1 MRMELHILGTSSARP
16 TGKRQVS
23 GSIIQCEDGI
33 AVIDAGEGFQTRY
46 ADQRK
51 RLKTHDKG
59 STLRASRINAVCL
72 THGHLDHTWG
82 VLPWMHTM
90 ALDKRETP
98 LLVLGPTSPEVFDAL
113 LKGEAIPES
122 APSAELAR
130 QIRGWQELGATT
142 ESLGY
147 PVRWVLGDLAVDRWL
162 EMASDGTASLLESMP
177 QPEGWKKNRM
187 QPLATRHTVPSCAWM
202 LESKGG
208 AGKFNRLKA
217 AELRLT
223 DEQKAQLSMGHDITT
238 DDGTA
243 LNADDFR
250 GEERPTTRMVV
261 SGDTSEMAESLTAL
275 SGVDVL
281 VHEST
286 FLADAQQWA
295 DEFLHSTSTGAA
307 RTALACNARH
317 LVLTHFSA
325 RLKDAELPL
334 SEAKNEIDEHD
345 LSVTAAVDG
354 DRIKISDSGS
364 ISHLVWT
371 GDGWSS

>member
-23 GSIIQCEDGI
+23 GSLIQCEDGI

-51 RLKTHDKG
+51 RLKAHDKG
-59 STLRASRINAVCL
+59 STLRASRIHAVCL

-90 ALDKRETP
+90 ALDKRTTP
-98 LLVLGPTSPEVFDAL
+98 LLVIGPTSAEVFDAL
-113 LKGEAIPES
+113 LNGEAIPES
-122 APSAELAR
+122 APTAELAR

-142 ESLGY
+142 ENLGY
-147 PVRWVLGDLAVDRWL
+147 SVRWILGDIAAERWL
-162 EMASDGTASLLESMP
+162 EMASDGTASMLDSMP
-177 QPEGWKKNRM
+177 QPEGWKKNRI
-187 QPLATRHTVPSCAWM
+187 QPLATNHTVPSCAWM

-223 DEQKAQLSMGHDITT
+223 DEQKTQLSAGQDLTM
-238 DDGTA
+238 DDGTSLKA
-243 LNADDFR
+243 QDFR
-250 GEERPTTRMVV
+250 GEKRPMTRMVV
-261 SGDTSEMAESLTAL
+261 SGDTSEMAEGLTTL

-286 FLADAQQWA
+286 FLAESQQWA

-325 RLKDAELPL
+325 RLKDAKIPL
-334 SEAKNEIDEHD
+334 SEAKQVLDSSE
-345 LSVTAAVDG
+345 VTVSAAVDG

>member
-23 GSIIQCEDGI
+23 GSLIQCGDGI

-51 RLKTHDKG
+51 RLKVHDKG
-59 STLRASRINAVCL
+59 STLRVSRIHAVCL

-82 VLPWMHTM
+82 LLPWMHTM
-90 ALDKRETP
+90 ALDKREIP
-98 LLVLGPTSPEVFDAL
+98 LLVLGPTSAEVFDAL
-113 LKGEAIPES
+113 LNGEAIPES
-122 APSAELAR
+122 VPSAELAR

-142 ESLGY
+142 ENLGY
-147 PVRWVLGDLAVDRWL
+147 SVSWILGDLTADRWL
-162 EMASDGTASLLESMP
+162 EMASDGTASILDGMP
-177 QPEGWKKNRM
+177 QPEGWKKNRI
-187 QPLATRHTVPSCAWM
+187 QPLATNHTVPSCAWM
-202 LESKGG
+202 LESKGS

-223 DEQKAQLSMGHDITT
+223 DEQKAQLSIGQDITLG
-238 DDGTA
+238 DGTS
-243 LNADDFR
+243 LKADDFR
-250 GEERPTTRMVV
+250 GEERPATRMVV
-261 SGDTSEMAESLTAL
+261 SGDTSEMAEEVTNL

-286 FLADAQQWA
+286 FLAESQQWA

-325 RLKDAELPL
+325 RLKDAKIPL
-334 SEAKNEIDEHD
+334 SEAKKVLESSEV
-345 LSVTAAVDG
+345 SVSAAVDG

-364 ISHLVWT
+364 ISHLVWI

>member
-23 GSIIQCEDGI
+23 GSLIQCGDGI

-51 RLKTHDKG
+51 RLKVHDKG
-59 STLRASRINAVCL
+59 STLRVSRIHAVCL

-82 VLPWMHTM
+82 LLPWMHTM
-90 ALDKRETP
+90 ALDKREIP
-98 LLVLGPTSPEVFDAL
+98 LLVLGPTSAEVFDAL
-113 LKGEAIPES
+113 LNGEAIPES
-122 APSAELAR
+122 VPSAELAR

-142 ESLGY
+142 ENLGY
-147 PVRWVLGDLAVDRWL
+147 SVSWILGDLTADRWL
-162 EMASDGTASLLESMP
+162 EMASDGTASILDGMP
-177 QPEGWKKNRM
+177 QPEGWKKNRI
-187 QPLATRHTVPSCAWM
+187 QPLATNHTVPSCAWM
-202 LESKGG
+202 LESKGS

-223 DEQKAQLSMGHDITT
+223 DEQKAQLSIGQDITLG
-238 DDGTA
+238 DGTS
-243 LNADDFR
+243 LKADDFR
-250 GEERPTTRMVV
+250 GEERPATRMVV
-261 SGDTSEMAESLTAL
+261 SGDTSEMAKEVTNL

-286 FLADAQQWA
+286 FLAESQQWA

-325 RLKDAELPL
+325 RLKDAKIPL
-334 SEAKNEIDEHD
+334 SEAKKVLESSEV
-345 LSVTAAVDG
+345 SVSAAVDG

-371 GDGWSS
+371 GDGWSP

>member
-23 GSIIQCEDGI
+23 GSLIQCEDGI

-46 ADQRK
+46 AEQRK
-51 RLKTHDKG
+51 RLKVHDKG
-59 STLRASRINAVCL
+59 STLRASRIHVICL

-113 LKGEAIPES
+113 LNGEAIPQS

-147 PVRWVLGDLAVDRWL
+147 SVRWVLGDLAANRWL
-162 EMASDGTASLLESMP
+162 EMASEGTAALLDGMP
-177 QPEGWKKNRM
+177 QPEAWKKNRM
-187 QPLATRHTVPSCAWM
+187 QPLATQHTVPSCAWM

-217 AELRLT
+217 AELRLS
-223 DEQKAQLSMGHDITT
+223 DEQKAQLSMGKDLTMS
-238 DDGTA
+238 DGSSLKAT
-243 LNADDFR
+243 DFR
-250 GEERPTTRMVV
+250 GEERPTTRLVV
-261 SGDTSEMAESLTAL
+261 SGDTSEMAEELTGL

-286 FLADAQQWA
+286 FLAEAQQWA

-307 RTALACNARH
+307 RTALACSARH

-325 RLKDAELPL
+325 RLKDAKIPL
-334 SEAKNEIDEHD
+334 SEAKEVLESSEV
-345 LSVTAAVDG
+345 SVSAAVDG
-354 DRIKISDSGS
+354 DRIKISESGS

>member
-23 GSIIQCEDGI
+23 GSLIQCGDGI

-51 RLKTHDKG
+51 RLKVHDKG
-59 STLRASRINAVCL
+59 STLRVSRIHAVCL

-82 VLPWMHTM
+82 LLPWMHTM
-90 ALDKRETP
+90 ALDKREIP
-98 LLVLGPTSPEVFDAL
+98 LLVLGPTSAEVFDAL
-113 LKGEAIPES
+113 LNGEAIPES
-122 APSAELAR
+122 VPSAELAR

-142 ESLGY
+142 ENLGY
-147 PVRWVLGDLAVDRWL
+147 SVRWILGDLTADRWL
-162 EMASDGTASLLESMP
+162 EMASDGTASILDGMP
-177 QPEGWKKNRM
+177 QPEGWKKNRI
-187 QPLATRHTVPSCAWM
+187 QPLATNHTVPSCAWM
-202 LESKGG
+202 LESKGS
-208 AGKFNRLKA
+208 AGKFNRLKS

-223 DEQKAQLSMGHDITT
+223 DEQKAQLSIGQDITLG
-238 DDGTA
+238 DGTS
-243 LNADDFR
+243 LKADDFR
-250 GEERPTTRMVV
+250 GEERPATRMVV
-261 SGDTSEMAESLTAL
+261 SGDTSEMAEKVTNL

-286 FLADAQQWA
+286 FLAESQQWA

-325 RLKDAELPL
+325 RLKDAKIPL
-334 SEAKNEIDEHD
+334 SEAKKVLESSEV
-345 LSVTAAVDG
+345 SVSAAVDG

>member
-23 GSIIQCEDGI
+23 GSLIQCGDGI

-51 RLKTHDKG
+51 RLKVHDKG
-59 STLRASRINAVCL
+59 STLRVSRIHAVCL

-82 VLPWMHTM
+82 LLPWMHTM
-90 ALDKRETP
+90 ALDKREIP
-98 LLVLGPTSPEVFDAL
+98 LLVLGPTSAEVFDAL
-113 LKGEAIPES
+113 LNGEAIPES
-122 APSAELAR
+122 VPSAELAR

-142 ESLGY
+142 ENLGY
-147 PVRWVLGDLAVDRWL
+147 SVSWILGDLTADRWL
-162 EMASDGTASLLESMP
+162 EMASDGTASILDGMP
-177 QPEGWKKNRM
+177 QPEGWKKNRI
-187 QPLATRHTVPSCAWM
+187 QPLATNHTVPSCAWM
-202 LESKGG
+202 LESKGS

-223 DEQKAQLSMGHDITT
+223 DEQKAQLSIGQDITLG
-238 DDGTA
+238 DGTS
-243 LNADDFR
+243 LKADDFR
-250 GEERPTTRMVV
+250 GEERPATRMVV
-261 SGDTSEMAESLTAL
+261 SGDTSEMAEEVTNL

-286 FLADAQQWA
+286 FLAESQQWA

-325 RLKDAELPL
+325 RLKDAKIPL
-334 SEAKNEIDEHD
+334 SEAKKVLESSEV
-345 LSVTAAVDG
+345 SVSAAVDG

-371 GDGWSS
+371 GDGWSP

>member
-23 GSIIQCEDGI
+23 GSLIQCGDGI

-51 RLKTHDKG
+51 RLKVHDKG
-59 STLRASRINAVCL
+59 STLRVSRIHAVCL

-82 VLPWMHTM
+82 LLPWMHTM
-90 ALDKRETP
+90 ALDKREIP
-98 LLVLGPTSPEVFDAL
+98 LLVLGPTSAEVFDAL
-113 LKGEAIPES
+113 LNGEAIPES
-122 APSAELAR
+122 VPSAELAR

-142 ESLGY
+142 ENLGY
-147 PVRWVLGDLAVDRWL
+147 SVRWILGDLTADRWL
-162 EMASDGTASLLESMP
+162 EMASDGTASILDGMP
-177 QPEGWKKNRM
+177 QPEGWKKNRI
-187 QPLATRHTVPSCAWM
+187 QPLATNHTVPSCAWM
-202 LESKGG
+202 LESKGS

-223 DEQKAQLSMGHDITT
+223 DEQKAQLSIGQDITLG
-238 DDGTA
+238 DGTS
-243 LNADDFR
+243 LKADDFR
-250 GEERPTTRMVV
+250 GEERPATRMVV
-261 SGDTSEMAESLTAL
+261 SGDTSEMAEEVTNL

-286 FLADAQQWA
+286 FLAESQQWA

-325 RLKDAELPL
+325 RLKDAKIPL
-334 SEAKNEIDEHD
+334 SEAKKVLESSEV
-345 LSVTAAVDG
+345 SVSAAVDG

-364 ISHLVWT
+364 ISHLVWI

>member
-23 GSIIQCEDGI
+23 GSLLQCEDGI

-51 RLKTHDKG
+51 RLKAHDKG
-59 STLRASRINAVCL
+59 STLRASRIQVVCL

-98 LLVLGPTSPEVFDAL
+98 LLVIGPTSAEVFDAVL
-113 LKGEAIPES
+113 NGEAIPES
-122 APSAELAR
+122 APTAELAR

-142 ESLGY
+142 ENLGY
-147 PVRWVLGDLAVDRWL
+147 SVRWILGDIAAERWL
-162 EMASDGTASLLESMP
+162 EMASDGTATTLDSMP
-177 QPEGWKKNRM
+177 QPEGWKKNRI
-187 QPLATRHTVPSCAWM
+187 QPLATHHTVPSCAWM

-223 DEQKAQLSMGHDITT
+223 DEQKTQLSAGQDLTM
-238 DDGTA
+238 DDGISLKA
-243 LNADDFR
+243 QDFR
-250 GEERPTTRMVV
+250 GEKRPMTRIVV
-261 SGDTSEMAESLTAL
+261 SGDTSEMAEGLTTL

-286 FLADAQQWA
+286 FLAESQQWA

-325 RLKDAELPL
+325 RLKDAQIPF
-334 SEAKNEIDEHD
+334 SEAKHALESSE
-345 LSVTAAVDG
+345 VTVSAAVDG

>member
-23 GSIIQCEDGI
+23 GSLIQCEDGI

-46 ADQRK
+46 SEQRK

-59 STLRASRINAVCL
+59 STLRASRIHAVCL

-82 VLPWMHTM
+82 LLPWMHTM

-98 LLVLGPTSPEVFDAL
+98 LLVLGPTSPDVFDAL
-113 LKGEAIPES
+113 LKGETIPES

-130 QIRGWQELGATT
+130 QIRGWQELGATP

-147 PVRWVLGDLAVDRWL
+147 SVRWVLGDLAADRWL
-162 EMASDGTASLLESMP
+162 EMASDGTASTLTTMP

-187 QPLATRHTVPSCAWM
+187 LPLATQHTVPSCAWM

-208 AGKFNRLKA
+208 TGKFNRLKA
-217 AELRLT
+217 AELRLS
-223 DEQKAQLSMGHDITT
+223 DEQKAQLSLGKDLTME
-238 DDGTA
+238 DGISLKAT
-243 LNADDFR
+243 DFR
-250 GEERPTTRMVV
+250 GEKRPTTRMVV
-261 SGDTSEMAESLTAL
+261 SGDTSEMAEGLTRL
-275 SGVDVL
+275 SGIDVL

-286 FLADAQQWA
+286 FLAEAQQWA
-295 DEFLHSTSTGAA
+295 DEFLHTTSVGAA

-325 RLKDAELPL
+325 RLKDASIPL
-334 SEAKNEIDEHD
+334 AEAKNILESSE
-345 LSVTAAVDG
+345 VTVSGAKDG
-354 DRIKISDSGS
+354 DRIKISESGS

-371 GDGWSS
+371 DDGWSS

>member
-23 GSIIQCEDGI
+23 GSLIQCEDGI

-51 RLKTHDKG
+51 RLKAHDKG
-59 STLRASRINAVCL
+59 STLRASRIHAVCL

-98 LLVLGPTSPEVFDAL
+98 LLVLGPTSAEVFDAL

-122 APSAELAR
+122 VPNAELAR

-147 PVRWVLGDLAVDRWL
+147 SVRWILGDIAADRWL
-162 EMASDGTASLLESMP
+162 EMASDGTASKLGGMP
-177 QPEGWKKNRM
+177 QPEGWKKNRI
-187 QPLATRHTVPSCAWM
+187 QPLATHHTVPSCAWM

-208 AGKFNRLKA
+208 VGKFNRLKA
-217 AELRLT
+217 AELRLA
-223 DEQKAQLSMGHDITT
+223 DEQKAQLSAGQDITM
-238 DDGTA
+238 DDGTQLKA
-243 LNADDFR
+243 QDFR
-250 GEERPTTRMVV
+250 GEERPMTRMVV
-261 SGDTSEMAESLTAL
+261 SGDTSEMAKGLTTL

-295 DEFLHSTSTGAA
+295 DEFLHSTSAGAA
-307 RTALACNARH
+307 RTAMACNTRH

-325 RLKDAELPL
+325 RLKDATIPL
-334 SEAKNEIDEHD
+334 SEAEHV
-345 LSVTAAVDG
+345 LETSEVAVSTAVDG

-364 ISHLVWT
+364 ISHLVWS

>member
-23 GSIIQCEDGI
+23 GSLIQCGDGI

-51 RLKTHDKG
+51 RLKVYDKG
-59 STLRASRINAVCL
+59 STLRVSRIHAVCL

-82 VLPWMHTM
+82 LLPWMHTM
-90 ALDKRETP
+90 ALDKREIP
-98 LLVLGPTSPEVFDAL
+98 LLVLGPTSAEVFDAL
-113 LKGEAIPES
+113 LNGEAIPES
-122 APSAELAR
+122 VPSAELAR

-142 ESLGY
+142 ENLGY
-147 PVRWVLGDLAVDRWL
+147 SVSWILGDITADRWL
-162 EMASDGTASLLESMP
+162 EMASDGTASILDGMP
-177 QPEGWKKNRM
+177 QPEGWKKNRI
-187 QPLATRHTVPSCAWM
+187 QPLATNHTVPSCAWM
-202 LESKGG
+202 LESKGS

-223 DEQKAQLSMGHDITT
+223 DEQKAQLSIGQDITLG
-238 DDGTA
+238 DGTS
-243 LNADDFR
+243 LKADDFR
-250 GEERPTTRMVV
+250 GEERPATRMVV
-261 SGDTSEMAESLTAL
+261 SGDTSEMAEELTNL

-286 FLADAQQWA
+286 FLAESQQWA

-325 RLKDAELPL
+325 RLKDAKIPL
-334 SEAKNEIDEHD
+334 SEAKKVLESSEV
-345 LSVTAAVDG
+345 SVSAAVDG

-364 ISHLVWT
+364 ISHLVWI

>member
-23 GSIIQCEDGI
+23 GSLIQCDEGI
-33 AVIDAGEGFQTRY
+33 VVIDAGEGFQTRY

-51 RLKTHDKG
+51 RLKTYDKG
-59 STLRASRINAVCL
+59 NTLRASRINAVCL

-82 VLPWMHTM
+82 LLPWMHTM

-98 LLVLGPTSPEVFDAL
+98 LLILGPTSSEVFDAVIA
-113 LKGEAIPES
+113 GEPIPDF

-130 QIRGWQELGATT
+130 QIKGWQELGGTS

-147 PVRWVLGDLAVDRWL
+147 SVRWVLGDLAENRWL
-162 EMASDGTASLLESMP
+162 EMGDDGVATPLNTMP

-187 QPLATRHTVPSCAWM
+187 HPLATNHTVPSCAWM
-202 LESKGG
+202 IESKGG
-208 AGKFNRLKA
+208 IGKFNRLKA
-217 AELRLT
+217 AELRLS
-223 DEQKAQLSMGHDITT
+223 DEQKTQLSAGNDLLLE
-238 DDGTA
+238 DGTS
-243 LNADDFR
+243 LKSQDFR
-250 GEERPTTRMVV
+250 GKERPATRMVV
-261 SGDTSEMAESLTAL
+261 SGDTSEMSKGITSL
-275 SGVDVL
+275 SEIDVL

-286 FLADAQQWA
+286 FLNDAQQWA

-325 RLKDAELPL
+325 RLKDATVPL
-334 SEAKNEIDEHD
+334 SEATQILE
-345 LSVTAAVDG
+345 SSSTVVSAAVDG
-354 DRIKISDSGS
+354 DRITISDSGS
-364 ISHLVWT
+364 ISHLVWAD
-371 GDGWSS
+371 DGWMS

>member
-23 GSIIQCEDGI
+23 GSLIQCEDGI

-51 RLKTHDKG
+51 RLKAHDKG
-59 STLRASRINAVCL
+59 STLRASRIHAVCL

-98 LLVLGPTSPEVFDAL
+98 LLVLGPTSAEVFDAL

-122 APSAELAR
+122 VPNAELAR

-147 PVRWVLGDLAVDRWL
+147 SVRWILGDIAADRWL
-162 EMASDGTASLLESMP
+162 EMASDGTASKLGGMP
-177 QPEGWKKNRM
+177 QPEGWKKNRI
-187 QPLATRHTVPSCAWM
+187 QPLATHHTVPSCAWM

-223 DEQKAQLSMGHDITT
+223 DEQKTQLSAGQDLTM
-238 DDGTA
+238 DDGTSLKA
-243 LNADDFR
+243 QDFR
-250 GEERPTTRMVV
+250 GEKRPMTRIVV
-261 SGDTSEMAESLTAL
+261 SGDTSEMAEGLTIL

-286 FLADAQQWA
+286 FLAESQPWA

-325 RLKDAELPL
+325 RLKDANIPL
-334 SEAKNEIDEHD
+334 LEAKQTLDSSE
-345 LSVTAAVDG
+345 VTVSAAVDG

>member
-23 GSIIQCEDGI
+23 GSLIQCEDGI

-51 RLKTHDKG
+51 RLKAHDKG
-59 STLRASRINAVCL
+59 STLRASRIHAVCL

-90 ALDKRETP
+90 ALDKRTTP
-98 LLVLGPTSPEVFDAL
+98 LLVIGPTSAEVFDAL
-113 LKGEAIPES
+113 LNGEAIPES
-122 APSAELAR
+122 APTAELAR

-142 ESLGY
+142 ENLGY
-147 PVRWVLGDLAVDRWL
+147 SVRWILGDIAAERWL
-162 EMASDGTASLLESMP
+162 EMASDGTASMLDSMP
-177 QPEGWKKNRM
+177 QPEGWKKNRI
-187 QPLATRHTVPSCAWM
+187 QPLATNHTVPSCAWM

-223 DEQKAQLSMGHDITT
+223 DEQKTQLSAGQDLIM
-238 DDGTA
+238 DDGTSLKA
-243 LNADDFR
+243 QDFR
-250 GEERPTTRMVV
+250 GEKRPMTRMVV
-261 SGDTSEMAESLTAL
+261 SGDTSEMAEGLTTL

-286 FLADAQQWA
+286 FLAESQQWA

-325 RLKDAELPL
+325 RLKDAKIPL
-334 SEAKNEIDEHD
+334 SEAKQVLDSSE
-345 LSVTAAVDG
+345 VTVSAAVDG

>member
-1 MRMELHILGTSSARP
+1 MELHILGTSSARP

-23 GSIIQCEDGI
+23 GSLLQCEDGI

-51 RLKTHDKG
+51 RLKAHDKG
-59 STLRASRINAVCL
+59 STLRASRIQVVCL

-98 LLVLGPTSPEVFDAL
+98 LLVIGPTSAEVFDAVL
-113 LKGEAIPES
+113 NGEAIPES
-122 APSAELAR
+122 APTAELAR

-142 ESLGY
+142 ENLGY
-147 PVRWVLGDLAVDRWL
+147 SVRWILGDIAAERWL
-162 EMASDGTASLLESMP
+162 EMASDGTATTLDSMP
-177 QPEGWKKNRM
+177 QPEGWKKNRI
-187 QPLATRHTVPSCAWM
+187 QPLATHHTVPSCAWM

-223 DEQKAQLSMGHDITT
+223 DEQKTQLSAGQDLTM
-238 DDGTA
+238 DDGISLKA
-243 LNADDFR
+243 QDFR
-250 GEERPTTRMVV
+250 GEKRPMTRIVV
-261 SGDTSEMAESLTAL
+261 SGDTSEMAEGLTTL

-286 FLADAQQWA
+286 FLAESQQWA

-325 RLKDAELPL
+325 RLKDAQIPF
-334 SEAKNEIDEHD
+334 SEAKHALESSE
-345 LSVTAAVDG
+345 VTVSAAVDG

>member
-23 GSIIQCEDGI
+23 GSLIQCEDGI

-51 RLKTHDKG
+51 RLKAHDKG
-59 STLRASRINAVCL
+59 STLRASRIHAVCL

-98 LLVLGPTSPEVFDAL
+98 LLVLGPTSSEVFDAL
-113 LKGEAIPES
+113 LNGETIPES
-122 APSAELAR
+122 VPNAELAR

-142 ESLGY
+142 ENLGY
-147 PVRWVLGDLAVDRWL
+147 SVRWILGDIAANRWL
-162 EMASDGTASLLESMP
+162 EMASDGAAFILESMP
-177 QPEGWKKNRM
+177 QPEGWKKNRLL
-187 QPLATRHTVPSCAWM
+187 PLATHHTVPSCAWM

-223 DEQKAQLSMGHDITT
+223 DEQKTQLSAGQDLTM
-238 DDGTA
+238 DDGTSLKA
-243 LNADDFR
+243 QDFR
-250 GEERPTTRMVV
+250 GEKRPMTRIVV
-261 SGDTSEMAESLTAL
+261 SGDTSEMAEGLTIL

-286 FLADAQQWA
+286 FLAESQPWA

-325 RLKDAELPL
+325 RLKDANIPL
-334 SEAKNEIDEHD
+334 LEAKQTLDSSE
-345 LSVTAAVDG
+345 VTVSAAVDG

>member
-23 GSIIQCEDGI
+23 GSLIQCEDGI

-51 RLKTHDKG
+51 RLKAHDKG
-59 STLRASRINAVCL
+59 STLRASRIHAVCL

-90 ALDKRETP
+90 ALDKRATP
-98 LLVLGPTSPEVFDAL
+98 LLVIGPTSAEVFDAL
-113 LKGEAIPES
+113 LNGEAIPES
-122 APSAELAR
+122 APTAELAR

-142 ESLGY
+142 ENLGY
-147 PVRWVLGDLAVDRWL
+147 SVRWILGDIAAERWL
-162 EMASDGTASLLESMP
+162 EMASDGTASMLDSMP
-177 QPEGWKKNRM
+177 QPEGWKKNRI
-187 QPLATRHTVPSCAWM
+187 QPLATNHTVPSCAWM

-223 DEQKAQLSMGHDITT
+223 DEQKTQLSAGQDLIM
-238 DDGTA
+238 DDGTSLKA
-243 LNADDFR
+243 QDFR
-250 GEERPTTRMVV
+250 GEKRPMTRMVV
-261 SGDTSEMAESLTAL
+261 SGDTSEMAEGLTTL

-286 FLADAQQWA
+286 FLAESQQWA

-325 RLKDAELPL
+325 RLKDAKIPL
-334 SEAKNEIDEHD
+334 SEAKQVLDSSE
-345 LSVTAAVDG
+345 VTVSAAVDG

>member
-23 GSIIQCEDGI
+23 GSLIQCGDGI
-33 AVIDAGEGFQTRY
+33 VVIDAGEGFQTRY

-51 RLKTHDKG
+51 RLKVHDKG
-59 STLRASRINAVCL
+59 STLRVSRINAVCL

-82 VLPWMHTM
+82 LLPWMHTM
-90 ALDKRETP
+90 ALDKREIP
-98 LLVLGPTSPEVFDAL
+98 LLVLGPTSAEVFDAL
-113 LKGEAIPES
+113 LNGEAIPES
-122 APSAELAR
+122 VPSAELAR

-147 PVRWVLGDLAVDRWL
+147 SVRWILGDVTADRWL
-162 EMASDGTASLLESMP
+162 EMASDGTASILDGMP
-177 QPEGWKKNRM
+177 QPEGWKKNRI
-187 QPLATRHTVPSCAWM
+187 QSLATNHTVPSCAWM
-202 LESKGG
+202 LESKGS

-223 DEQKAQLSMGHDITT
+223 DEQKAQLSVGQDITLG
-238 DDGTA
+238 DGTSLKA
-243 LNADDFR
+243 GDFR
-250 GEERPTTRMVV
+250 GEQRPTTRMVV
-261 SGDTSEMAESLTAL
+261 SGDTSEMAEELTNL

-286 FLADAQQWA
+286 FLAEAQQWA

-307 RTALACNARH
+307 RTALACTARH

-325 RLKDAELPL
+325 RLKDAKIPL
-334 SEAKNEIDEHD
+334 SEAKKVLESSEV
-345 LSVTAAVDG
+345 SVSAAVDG

>member
-23 GSIIQCEDGI
+23 GSLIQCGDGI

-51 RLKTHDKG
+51 RLKVHDKG
-59 STLRASRINAVCL
+59 STLRVSRIHAVCL

-82 VLPWMHTM
+82 LLPWMHTM
-90 ALDKRETP
+90 ALDKREIP
-98 LLVLGPTSPEVFDAL
+98 LLVLGPTSAEVFDAL
-113 LKGEAIPES
+113 LNGEAIPES
-122 APSAELAR
+122 VPSAELAR

-142 ESLGY
+142 ENLGY
-147 PVRWVLGDLAVDRWL
+147 SVSWILGDLTADRWL
-162 EMASDGTASLLESMP
+162 EMASDGTASILDGMP
-177 QPEGWKKNRM
+177 QPEGWKKNRI
-187 QPLATRHTVPSCAWM
+187 QPLATNHTVPSCAWM
-202 LESKGG
+202 LESKGS

-223 DEQKAQLSMGHDITT
+223 DEQKAQLSIGQDITLG
-238 DDGTA
+238 DGTS
-243 LNADDFR
+243 LKADDFR
-250 GEERPTTRMVV
+250 GEERPATRMVV
-261 SGDTSEMAESLTAL
+261 SGDTSEMAEELTNL

-286 FLADAQQWA
+286 FLAESQQWA

-325 RLKDAELPL
+325 RLKDAKIPL
-334 SEAKNEIDEHD
+334 SEAKKVLESSEV
-345 LSVTAAVDG
+345 SVSAAVDG

-364 ISHLVWT
+364 ISHLVWI

>member
-23 GSIIQCEDGI
+23 GSLLQCEDGI

-51 RLKTHDKG
+51 RLKAHDKG
-59 STLRASRINAVCL
+59 STLRASRIQVVCL

-98 LLVLGPTSPEVFDAL
+98 LLVIGPTSAEVFDAVL
-113 LKGEAIPES
+113 NGEAIPES
-122 APSAELAR
+122 APTAELAR

-142 ESLGY
+142 ENLGY
-147 PVRWVLGDLAVDRWL
+147 SVRWILGDIAAERWL
-162 EMASDGTASLLESMP
+162 EMASDGTATTLDSMP
-177 QPEGWKKNRM
+177 QPEGWKKNRI
-187 QPLATRHTVPSCAWM
+187 QPLATHHPVPSCAWM

-223 DEQKAQLSMGHDITT
+223 DEQKTQLSAGQDLTM
-238 DDGTA
+238 DDGISLKA
-243 LNADDFR
+243 QDFR
-250 GEERPTTRMVV
+250 GEKRPMTRIVV
-261 SGDTSEMAESLTAL
+261 SGDTSEMAEGLTTL

-286 FLADAQQWA
+286 FLAESQQWA

-325 RLKDAELPL
+325 RLKDAQIPF
-334 SEAKNEIDEHD
+334 SEAKHALESSE
-345 LSVTAAVDG
+345 VTVSAAVDG